1 MKTRWLTLPLRVM
14 GSLSII
20 ASVVSGCGGKTG
32 LMVEEMKDRVVLVVI
47 GFVDFVANVRNVVFV
62 VLTFCF

>member
-1 MKTRWLTLPLRVM
+1 M